1 MEHFCSFFFKKIFK
15 TEKNKNDWK
24 IMRIT
29 NLTKMLWAS
38 VCALWILILLW
49 FLRQFNILGSQH
61 DILIN
66 WVSTIGLILLG
77 AFIGI
82 LVSQKRIKVRP
93 IIPFLIVFTA
103 GFFATPFVAVGIL
116 MLATNFPFS
125 RGIEP
130 LIFGG
135 SITGYLLL
143 YLLFWLWLK
152 KKGIVKIGET
162 N

>member
-1 MEHFCSFFFKKIFK
+1 M
-15 TEKNKNDWK
+15 
-24 IMRIT
+24 
-29 NLTKMLWAS
+29 NLTKVLWAS
-38 VCALWILILLW
+38 VCALWVLILLW
-49 FLRQFNILGSQH
+49 FLRQFNILGSEY

-66 WVSTIGLILLG
+66 WVSAIGLILLG
-77 AFIGI
+77 VFIGI
-82 LVSQKRIKVRP
+82 LISEKKIQIRP
-93 IIPFLIVFTA
+93 MITFLLVFTA
-103 GFFATPFVAVGIL
+103 GFFAAPFVAVGIL

-143 YLLFWLWLK
+143 YMLFWFWLK